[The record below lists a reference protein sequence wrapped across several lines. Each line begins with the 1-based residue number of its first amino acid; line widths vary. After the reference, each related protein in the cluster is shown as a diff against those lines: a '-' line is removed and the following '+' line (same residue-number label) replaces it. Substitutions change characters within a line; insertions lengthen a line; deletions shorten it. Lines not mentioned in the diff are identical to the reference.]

1 MVLKRK
7 TLDSFYT
14 KDSAANL
21 LDLGQIDLAFPSSNS
36 EIDKVA
42 SWIAAQQEDEQEE
55 EGPEQA

>member
-42 SWIAAQQEDEQEE
+42 SWLAAQEDEQED
-55 EGPEQA
+55 EGPE